1 MLEGDDS
8 IGLMCMKTE
17 RKFYKRIGD
26 ISLKMLIRKRRSMK
40 YSIKVNEV
48 RNGSENV
55 RGIAS
60 VTLGDSFKLRS
71 ITIVNDPR
79 EQGKVF
85 VSMPSYKSGPEG
97 EFKDIFYP
105 TTKEFHDELTE
116 NVAKNS
122 FTVEFNKSDRTMPKF
137 NVRVT
142 PYEKEGSSI
151 RGMASINFEG
161 MVVNN
166 VTIQQGKN
174 GLFVA
179 MPSYKTSQTDE
190 QGKPVYKNVCYPV
203 TAKFK
208 EKLDNVIIQ
217 VYENAREQAN
227 TKDSV
232 LDKLSENSEVVG
244 QKDQVAKTQR
254 KTQGKEQNQPSQD
267 NAR

>member
-1 MLEGDDS
+1 
-8 IGLMCMKTE
+8 
-17 RKFYKRIGD
+17 
-26 ISLKMLIRKRRSMK
+26 MK

-48 RNGSENV
+48 RSGSENV

-105 TTKEFHDELTE
+105 TTKEFHDELYGNILRAFDELTE

-166 VTIQQGKN
+166 VTIQQGKD
-174 GLFVA
+174 GLFVT

-208 EKLDNVIIQ
+208 EKLDNAIIQ
-217 VYENAREQAN
+217 VYENAREQAK

-232 LDKLSENSEVVG
+232 LDKLSENREAAG
-244 QKDQVAKTQR
+244 QKDQTA
-254 KTQGKEQNQPSQD
+254 KTQGKEHAQPSQD
-267 NAR
+267 NVR